1 MAPARPNFITAWNEG
16 KMGDKE
22 FIVACKGRPFSILTA
37 PQFPTP
43 NVTYVDY
50 DLVQSLN
57 IRMSE
62 LQCRKLSY
70 CGQKLRILGKI
81 STSVQC
87 IKDGVSCGNLQY
99 KAHVVED
106 LRKVFDT
113 HSIAGSKLSSKL
125 LGQENYP
132 PTNNSTEPT
141 DEDDTEHSS
150 SEAATT
156 TEPKK
161 KKRKKKKKRTPASV
175 NDSFSSSSTSDHDSD
190 EYNDVYT
197 NISTIR
203 TNDVASMQPVRVFPE
218 PASPRSIALLM
229 RQRCYRAGMNDA
241 QMRKALLCSGVDISA
256 MTEID
261 TAMTEEDTST
271 ITAVTN
277 SAMTAHPPPFLTIT
291 EARES
296 LTANAMT
303 PAHDDDPAE
312 VLHGND
318 KCTVSCED
326 WHPDDLPEDC
336 GYHPSYV
343 ADDFIPCRLQCP
355 GGWCPCYERWLLWT
369 GDEGGR

>member
-1 MAPARPNFITAWNEG
+1 MAVRYIDIGDTRLDSRLHQDPVLFIAGGQTARSSQPYPIPNQTIPTLSRSFMTTMAPARPNFITAWNEG

-22 FIVACKGRPFSILTA
+22 FIVACKGRPFSILMA

-43 NVTYVDY
+43 NVTYMDY

-161 KKRKKKKKRTPASV
+161 KKRNKKKTPSSV
-175 NDSFSSSSTSDHDSD
+175 EDSFSSSESTSGHESD

-203 TNDVASMQPVRVFPE
+203 TNDVVSMQPGRVFPE

-229 RQRCYRAGMNDA
+229 RQRCYRAGMDD
-241 QMRKALLCSGVDISA
+241 CPP
-256 MTEID
+256 TTID
-261 TAMTEEDTST
+261 
-271 ITAVTN
+271 
-277 SAMTAHPPPFLTIT
+277 
-291 EARES
+291 
-296 LTANAMT
+296 
-303 PAHDDDPAE
+303 
-312 VLHGND
+312 
-318 KCTVSCED
+318 
-326 WHPDDLPEDC
+326 
-336 GYHPSYV
+336 
-343 ADDFIPCRLQCP
+343 
-355 GGWCPCYERWLLWT
+355 
-369 GDEGGR
+369 